1 MYGKLCEEQNIRT
14 VDELLYIF
22 LTTTNKAEKYVEV
35 MESNSSNNCI
45 HHRNIKIL
53 NLFDLELQLINTKQM
68 IKN

>member
-1 MYGKLCEEQNIRT
+1 MFYISRIGGYLKIF
-14 VDELLYIF
+14 YIF

-35 MESNSSNNCI
+35 MESNSSNNCV
-45 HHRNIKIL
+45 HHCNNKIL